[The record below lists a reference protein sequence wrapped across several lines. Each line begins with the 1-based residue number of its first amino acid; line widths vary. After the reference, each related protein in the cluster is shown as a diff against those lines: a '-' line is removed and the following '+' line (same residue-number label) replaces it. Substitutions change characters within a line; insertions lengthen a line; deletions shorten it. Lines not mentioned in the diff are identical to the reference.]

1 MIGRIAISQLRYP
14 ADPDRMMVILMS
26 GVDREM
32 LMSIPMC
39 AMTDV
44 RCVLLL
50 CGCAYSP
57 SQSPRCL

>member
-32 LMSIPMC
+32 LMSRC